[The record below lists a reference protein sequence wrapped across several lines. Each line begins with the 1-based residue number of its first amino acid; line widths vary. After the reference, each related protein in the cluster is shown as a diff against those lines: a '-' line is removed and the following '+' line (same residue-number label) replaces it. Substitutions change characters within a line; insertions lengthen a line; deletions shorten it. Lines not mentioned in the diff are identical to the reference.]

1 MKKASIL
8 LSTVITLVS
17 LLMPFSISA
26 NQSLPSPFLGI
37 NINII
42 DTETYQRITSIS
54 TSELTINST
63 GANSFQCTNYGSTG
77 CGQYRFTNYTGQ
89 GAGTFAP
96 LTFQVV
102 PNLSSVNVNS
112 NLYSNYIYEYEF
124 ILDNYYV
131 GYVNLTINNTSDNY
145 YVNGTSFKVNKNVSN
160 LTITVNN
167 YELNLLDSNKTQWF
181 FPIESYS
188 YINHFYTNSFEQV
201 GISQYDNYMYPIF
214 LNDTS
219 KYLARY
225 TYDGNGLIVIFGM
238 YSSSISSVSTFN
250 SNSSYNS
257 NYTLVS
263 FDTIYAATGFR
274 MVKLTFNNN
283 GSGRN
288 LNLVFNQAIK
298 IVPVYIGTTSDSYLS
313 TDFALRYG
321 LTNELLSNLNII
333 ANGTASSN
341 SSSSGLNSANNEFNS
356 TVGDYNNLESSF
368 NNDFNNNLEAI
379 NPNDN
384 GLSLMGSKFL
394 QSANWVKVQFDRMTN
409 NTPFG
414 SVIGFSLVLGLGLLI
429 IGRVFG

>member
-1 MKKASIL
+1 
-8 LSTVITLVS
+8 
-17 LLMPFSISA
+17 MPIFSIHA

-42 DTETYQRITSIS
+42 DTQTYQRITSIS
-54 TSELTINST
+54 TSELTINSI

-112 NLYSNYIYEYEF
+112 NIYSNYIYEYEF

-131 GYVNLTINNTSDNY
+131 GYVNLTINNISDNY

-225 TYDGNGLIVIFGM
+225 SYTGNGLIVIFGM

-263 FDTIYAATGFR
+263 FDTIYVATGFR

-283 GSGRN
+283 GSGGN

-298 IVPVYIGTTSDSYLS
+298 IVPVYIGTTSGSYLS

-333 ANGTASSN
+333 ANGTSSSN
-341 SSSSGLNSANNEFNS
+341 SSSSGLNNANNSFNDTVNDYDELEADFNDNFNS
-356 TVGDYNNLESSF
+356 SMNNINPSDNNL
-368 NNDFNNNLEAI
+368 
-379 NPNDN
+379 
-384 GLSLMGSKFL
+384 SLLGSRFL
-394 QSANWVKVQFDRMTN
+394 QSSNWVKNQFDRMTI
-409 NTPFG
+409 NTPYG
-414 SVIGFSLVLGLGLLI
+414 SLLGFALVLGLGLLI
-429 IGRVFG
+429 IGKVLG